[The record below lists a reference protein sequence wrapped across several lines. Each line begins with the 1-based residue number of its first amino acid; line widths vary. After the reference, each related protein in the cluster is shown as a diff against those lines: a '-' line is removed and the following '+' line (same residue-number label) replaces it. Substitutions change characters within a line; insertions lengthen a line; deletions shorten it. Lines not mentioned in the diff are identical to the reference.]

1 MFLVKISILCFLLYV
16 FIKCEFCC
24 VSEKMAKLVH
34 WSVIHQGNNLS
45 VKVEILGT
53 TVLGL
58 EISKRKIPSDR
69 RERPRVSNLRKAS

>member
-24 VSEKMAKLVH
+24 VSDKMAKLVH

-45 VKVEILGT
+45 VKVETLGKNCARIGDFKT
-53 TVLGL
+53 EDT
-58 EISKRKIPSDR
+58 IRS
-69 RERPRVSNLRKAS
+69 